1 MPLTPKQ
8 LAFVREYC
16 VDMNGTQAAIR
27 AGYSEKGADV
37 AAIRLLADDRIRSA
51 IDARLKPIDAAAEAK
66 ATITKQWVIDRCIE
80 TFKAATATDQHAAA
94 RGTLELI
101 AKLHGHIIE
110 RRDVRKVGDWDDL
123 SDDELASLAGHPG
136 ASIEEIA
143 RMRATAK
150 GTKH

>member
-16 VDMNGTQAAIR
+16 VDMNATQAAAR
-27 AGYSEKGADV
+27 AGYSEKTANEQGS
-37 AAIRLLADDRIRSA
+37 RLLAHVGVKAA
-51 IDARLKPIDAAAEAK
+51 IAERMQPIEAKAEAK
-66 ATITKQWVIDRCIE
+66 FQVTKQWIVEQAMAIAA
-80 TFKAATATDQHAAA
+80 KASTLEQMAAA
-94 RGTLELI
+94 KGAVELL